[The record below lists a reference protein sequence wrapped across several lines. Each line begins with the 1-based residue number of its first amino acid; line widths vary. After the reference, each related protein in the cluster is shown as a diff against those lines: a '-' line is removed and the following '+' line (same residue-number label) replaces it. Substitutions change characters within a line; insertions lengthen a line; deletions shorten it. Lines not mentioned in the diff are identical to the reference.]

1 MIIIIMLFILGLG
14 CIAGLVV
21 YNIMQENK
29 DKEYLKSLS
38 DEDRE
43 IELERREAEKQAYTN
58 CEFTLRDKIVVTNV
72 SGTATWGTDS
82 RTFYK
87 LIWVSVDDEII
98 TRDIDLQYGYRYNL
112 GDTKTRQEL
121 NER

>member
-14 CIAGLVV
+14 CFAGFAV
-21 YNIMQENK
+21 YSINEK
-29 DKEYLKSLS
+29 KEDEQYLASLS

-98 TRDIDLQYGYRYNL
+98 TWNIELQYGYRYNL

-121 NER
+121 NEK

>member
-21 YNIMQENK
+21 YNITQENK
-29 DKEYLKSLS
+29 DKEYLESLS

-58 CEFTLRDKIVVTNV
+58 CEFTLRDKIVVTDV
-72 SGTATWGTDS
+72 SGSPTWGADS
-82 RTFYK
+82 KTYYK
-87 LIWVSVDDEII
+87 MIWVSDEDEII
-98 TRDIDLQYGYRYNL
+98 IKDIQLQYGYRYNL

>member
-14 CIAGLVV
+14 CIAGLTV
-21 YNIMQENK
+21 YNITQETK
-29 DKEYLKSLS
+29 DKEFLESLS

-87 LIWVSVDDEII
+87 LIWVSVDDEVI
-98 TRDIDLQYGYRYNL
+98 TWDIDLQYGYRYNL
-112 GDTKTRQEL
+112 GDIKTRQEL

>member
-14 CIAGLVV
+14 CIAGLTI
-21 YNIMQENK
+21 YNITQENK
-29 DKEYLKSLS
+29 DKEFLESLS
-38 DEDRE
+38 DEDRA

-58 CEFTLRDKIVVTNV
+58 CEFTLRDKIVVTDV
-72 SGTATWGTDS
+72 SGTATWETDS

-98 TRDIDLQYGYRYNL
+98 TWGIDLQYGYRYNL

>member
-14 CIAGLVV
+14 CIAGLTV
-21 YNIMQENK
+21 YNITQENK
-29 DKEYLKSLS
+29 DKEYLESLS
-38 DEDRE
+38 DEDRA

-72 SGTATWGTDS
+72 SGSPTWGTDS
-82 RTFYK
+82 KTYYK
-87 LIWVSVDDEII
+87 MIWVSAEGEII
-98 TRDIDLQYGYRYNL
+98 TKDIQLQYGYRYNL

>member
-21 YNIMQENK
+21 YNVMQDNK
-29 DKEYLKSLS
+29 DKEYLESLS

-43 IELERREAEKQAYTN
+43 IELERRETEKQAYTN
-58 CEFTLRDKIVVTNV
+58 CEFTLKDKIVVTDV
-72 SGTATWGTDS
+72 SGSPTWGADS

-121 NER
+121 NKR

>member
-14 CIAGLVV
+14 CIAGLTV
-21 YNIMQENK
+21 YNITQETK
-29 DKEYLKSLS
+29 DKEFLESLS

-98 TRDIDLQYGYRYNL
+98 TWNIDLQYGYRYNL

-121 NER
+121 NEK

>member
-14 CIAGLVV
+14 CIAGLTI
-21 YNIMQENK
+21 YNITQENK
-29 DKEYLKSLS
+29 DKEYLESLS

-98 TRDIDLQYGYRYNL
+98 TLNIDLQYGYRYNL

-121 NER
+121 NEK

>member
-21 YNIMQENK
+21 YNITQENK
-29 DKEYLKSLS
+29 DKEYLESLS
-38 DEDRE
+38 DEDRA

-58 CEFTLRDKIVVTNV
+58 CEFTLKDKIVVTNV

-82 RTFYK
+82 RTIYK
-87 LIWVSVDDEII
+87 LIWVSAEDEII
-98 TRDIDLQYGYRYNL
+98 TQNIDLQYGYRYNL

>member
-14 CIAGLVV
+14 CIAGLTV
-21 YNIMQENK
+21 YNITQETK
-29 DKEYLKSLS
+29 DKEYLESLS

-72 SGTATWGTDS
+72 SGSPTWGTDS

-98 TRDIDLQYGYRYNL
+98 TWDIDLQYGYRYNL

-121 NER
+121 NGK

>member
-14 CIAGLVV
+14 CIAGLTV
-21 YNIMQENK
+21 YNITQENK
-29 DKEYLKSLS
+29 DKEYLESLS
-38 DEDRE
+38 DEDRA

-58 CEFTLRDKIVVTNV
+58 CEFTLRDKIVATDV

-87 LIWVSVDDEII
+87 LIWVSAEDEII
-98 TRDIDLQYGYRYNL
+98 TWDIDLQYGYRYNL

-121 NER
+121 NEK

>member
-14 CIAGLVV
+14 CIAGLTV
-21 YNIMQENK
+21 YNITQETK
-29 DKEYLKSLS
+29 DKEFLESLS
-38 DEDRE
+38 DEDRA

-98 TRDIDLQYGYRYNL
+98 TWDIDLQYGYRYNL

>member
-14 CIAGLVV
+14 CFAGFAV
-21 YNIMQENK
+21 YSINEK
-29 DKEYLKSLS
+29 KEDEQYLASLS

-87 LIWVSVDDEII
+87 LIWVSVDDEVI
-98 TRDIDLQYGYRYNL
+98 TWDIDLQYGYRYNL

>member
-14 CIAGLVV
+14 CIAGLTV
-21 YNIMQENK
+21 YNITQETK
-29 DKEYLKSLS
+29 DKEFLESLS

-72 SGTATWGTDS
+72 SETATWGTDS

-87 LIWVSVDDEII
+87 LIWVSVDDEVI
-98 TRDIDLQYGYRYNL
+98 TWDIDLQYGYRYNL

>member
-1 MIIIIMLFILGLG
+1 MLFILGLG
-14 CIAGLVV
+14 CIAGLTV
-21 YNIMQENK
+21 YNITQETK
-29 DKEYLKSLS
+29 DKEFLESLS

-87 LIWVSVDDEII
+87 LIWVSVDDEVI
-98 TRDIDLQYGYRYNL
+98 TWDIDLQYGYRYNL

>member
-14 CIAGLVV
+14 CIAGLTV
-21 YNIMQENK
+21 YNITQETK
-29 DKEYLKSLS
+29 DKEYLESLS
-38 DEDRE
+38 DEDRA

-87 LIWVSVDDEII
+87 LIWVSAEDEII
-98 TRDIDLQYGYRYNL
+98 TWDIDLQYGYRYNL

>member
-14 CIAGLVV
+14 CIVGLTI

-29 DKEYLKSLS
+29 DKEYLESLS

-98 TRDIDLQYGYRYNL
+98 TWDIDLQYGYRYNL

>member
-14 CIAGLVV
+14 CIAGLTV
-21 YNIMQENK
+21 YNITQETK
-29 DKEYLKSLS
+29 DKEYLESLS

-98 TRDIDLQYGYRYNL
+98 TWDIDLQYGYRYNI

>member
-14 CIAGLVV
+14 CFAGFSV
-21 YNIMQENK
+21 YSINEK
-29 DKEYLKSLS
+29 KEDKQYLASLS

-43 IELERREAEKQAYTN
+43 IELKRREAEKQAYTN

-87 LIWVSVDDEII
+87 LIWISAEDEII
-98 TRDIDLQYGYRYNL
+98 TWDIDLQYGYRYNL

-121 NER
+121 NEK

>member
-14 CIAGLVV
+14 CFAGFAV
-21 YNIMQENK
+21 YSINEK
-29 DKEYLKSLS
+29 KEDEQYLASLS

-98 TRDIDLQYGYRYNL
+98 TRDIELQYGYRYNL

>member
-14 CIAGLVV
+14 CIAGLTV
-21 YNIMQENK
+21 YNITQETK
-29 DKEYLKSLS
+29 DKEFLESLS

-87 LIWVSVDDEII
+87 LIWVSVDDEVI
-98 TRDIDLQYGYRYNL
+98 TWDIDLRYGYRYNL

>member
-1 MIIIIMLFILGLG
+1 MLFILGLG
-14 CIAGLVV
+14 CFAGFAV
-21 YNIMQENK
+21 YSINEK
-29 DKEYLKSLS
+29 KEDEQYLASLS

-98 TRDIDLQYGYRYNL
+98 TWNIDLQYGYRYNL

-121 NER
+121 NEK

>member
-14 CIAGLVV
+14 CIAGLTV
-21 YNIMQENK
+21 YNITQENK
-29 DKEYLKSLS
+29 DKEYLASLS

-58 CEFTLRDKIVVTNV
+58 CEFTLKDKIVVTNV

-87 LIWVSVDDEII
+87 LIWVSAADEII
-98 TRDIDLQYGYRYNL
+98 TWDIDLQYSYRYNL